1 MILRELITNDFFK
14 IIIQTDG
21 EKPSWLPPFWCLKEH
36 YGLEPLIYP
45 IVFFFILVR
54 YSIDPFSR
62 WSPRRLPL
70 WPDWF

>member
-45 IVFFFILVR
+45 IVFFF
-54 YSIDPFSR
+54 YSGT
-62 WSPRRLPL
+62 LQH
-70 WPDWF
+70 